1 MNGIELEKNIFRL
14 APPIALSNFVT
25 NFIDKYYEGEHS
37 REDLDKVISEAY
49 NLGTDEGYF
58 ITYLLSFESNTKEI
72 RESVVDRLWNLHRG
86 DLRILMQTV
95 ELIRNEDY
103 LTLFNKLSTLRY
115 LYFTSS
121 NDSYIGLIYTKACC
135 ALRNKTDY
143 IGDERWT
150 EYMLKDLRVVQK
162 DAVGTALECCFEMLI
177 GLEDDKEI
185 EMIS

>member
-1 MNGIELEKNIFRL
+1 MNGIELEQNIFRL

-25 NFIDKYYEGEHS
+25 NFIDKYYEGEYLVA
-37 REDLDKVISEAY
+37 DLNIVTIEA
-49 NLGTDEGYF
+49 NSLETDEGYF
-58 ITYLLSFESNTKEI
+58 VSYLLSFESEI
-72 RESVVDRLWNLHRG
+72 KGLRESVINKLWDLHRG
-86 DLRILMQTV
+86 DLRILIQAI

-103 LTLFNKLSTLRY
+103 TTLFNQLSTLRY